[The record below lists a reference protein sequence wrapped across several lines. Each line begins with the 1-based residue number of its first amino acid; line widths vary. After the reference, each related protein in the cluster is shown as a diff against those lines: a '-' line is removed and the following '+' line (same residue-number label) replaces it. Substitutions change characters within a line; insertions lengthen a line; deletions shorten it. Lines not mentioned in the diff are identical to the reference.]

1 MELDAE
7 GAFVERDA
15 VLLQQADGLA
25 GDGGGRVDDLDPG
38 AGDGLDDRPQER
50 IVRATEDDAVRA
62 CVQQGLQRGFHGRIG
77 LRAVQGA
84 VFHELHE
91 AFAHVF
97 DDMDIVLEAAF
108 RLQVLGAFERPGRGE
123 DADHAGF
130 RAQGGGLHGRFHP
143 HEGYVRIFFAE
154 GGDGGRRGG
163 VAGDDD
169 DVGPLAQQEVRDGAG
184 AVPDE
189 VGRLVPVRAV
199 GVVRIIDIAL
209 VREQFHDLPVHRQAA
224 RARIEYADGC
234 HTLTNIREILKKLAG
249 VKAWVTD
256 FQKAAS
262 LVDDLD
268 VLYDFAKDSVSGS
281 EDEAVE
287 TDETRELDA
296 TFAKAVEAVEALE
309 LKNMLGNE
317 GDNLGAVLTINSG
330 AGGTEAN
337 DWSSMLMR
345 MYLRWG
351 ERNGYKMTVTSL
363 LEGEEAGIK
372 SATIEVEGDY
382 AYGYLKAENGVH
394 RLVRISPFNAQ
405 GKRQTTF
412 SSVFVYPL
420 VDDSI
425 HIEINPGDLEWD
437 TFRSGGHGGQN
448 VNKVET
454 GVRVRH
460 IPSGIMVENTETRSQ
475 QDNRQRALLI
485 LKSRLYDI
493 ELKKRQEKQAELE
506 GQKKRIEWGSQ
517 IRNYVLHPYKLVKD
531 LRTGYSTA
539 DTQGV
544 LDGDLNEFMKTFL
557 MGNGAAVTDV
567 DDDLD

>member
-1 MELDAE
+1 MTTQE
-7 GAFVERDA
+7 
-15 VLLQQADGLA
+15 QIK
-25 GDGGGRVDDLDPG
+25 DL
-38 AGDGLDDRPQER
+38 QER
-50 IVRATEDDAVRA
+50 M
-62 CVQQGLQRGFHGRIG
+62 QQLEGCLDIAGKRKEVEAKTQETLAPDFWGDPK
-77 LRAVQGA
+77 AA
-84 VFHELHE
+84 E
-91 AFAHVF
+91 AF
-97 DDMDIVLEAAF
+97 
-108 RLQVLGAFERPGRGE
+108 
-123 DADHAGF
+123 
-130 RAQGGGLHGRFHP
+130 
-143 HEGYVRIFFAE
+143 
-154 GGDGGRRGG
+154 
-163 VAGDDD
+163 
-169 DVGPLAQQEVRDGAG
+169 
-184 AVPDE
+184 
-189 VGRLVPVRAV
+189 
-199 GVVRIIDIAL
+199 
-209 VREQFHDLPVHRQAA
+209 
-224 RARIEYADGC
+224 
-234 HTLTNIREILKKLAG
+234 LKKLSG
-249 VKAWVTD
+249 IKSWVTD
-256 FQKAAS
+256 FDKAKG
-262 LVDDLD
+262 LTEDLE
-268 VLYDFAKDSVSGS
+268 VLYEFARDSVAGG
-281 EDEAVE
+281 EEEGVE
-287 TDETRELDA
+287 TAETRELDA
-296 TFAKAVEAVEALE
+296 AYTQAVEAVEALE
-309 LKNMLGNE
+309 LRNMLGGE

-337 DWSSMLMR
+337 DWSAMLMR
-345 MYLRWG
+345 MYLRWC
-351 ERNGYKMTVTSL
+351 ERNGYKYTVTSL

-372 SATIEVEGDY
+372 STTIEVEGDY

-425 HIEINPGDLEWD
+425 NIEINPGDLEWD

-460 IPSGIMVENTETRSQ
+460 LPSGIMVENTETRSQ

-544 LDGDLNEFMKTFL
+544 LDGDLNEFMKTYL
-557 MGNGAAVTDV
+557 MGRGAAVTDS
-567 DDDLD
+567 DDLD